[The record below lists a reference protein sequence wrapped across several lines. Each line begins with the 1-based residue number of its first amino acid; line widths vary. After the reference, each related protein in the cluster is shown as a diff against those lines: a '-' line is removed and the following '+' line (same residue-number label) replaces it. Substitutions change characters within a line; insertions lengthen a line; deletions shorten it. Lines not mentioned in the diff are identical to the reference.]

1 MVALVNPHPGGI
13 RLRMK
18 DQSPADTSP
27 LERTPWAA
35 VLILIGAGV
44 AASFQVG
51 KAPPVLTEMRREFGM
66 SLVLAGWILGTFNVI
81 GLALGAFTGAV
92 ADALGRR
99 RLLVLGLIT
108 QAAASLAGGLSP
120 WVWLLLLTRVLEGLG
135 FLVVAV
141 CGPALIVRMARARD
155 LRLAL
160 SGWSCYVPAG
170 MSAIMVIAPLVTGP
184 FGWRGLWTLNALV
197 LGGYALLVQTF
208 VPPSTRTG
216 VPARGALS
224 RILRDLLRTA
234 TSLGPLL
241 LALTFSTYTLQW
253 LSVMGF
259 LPTLL
264 VEQYGLGTGQASIL
278 TALVV
283 AANVPGN
290 LAGGWLMG
298 RGAGRASLIVT
309 ASLLMG
315 LSSLVIYA
323 EGLPFGIRYA
333 GCLFFAG
340 AGGLLPAAVISGA
353 PVHAPTAD
361 LVATT
366 NGLLM
371 QGSQLGQ
378 MAGPPALALLI
389 SRAGGW
395 HAAPWLLCGSAALG
409 ILLSFWL
416 AFLERAVRR

>member
-1 MVALVNPHPGGI
+1 MKTPPRPPHPI
-13 RLRMK
+13 P
-18 DQSPADTSP
+18 DET
-27 LERTPWAA
+27 TPWAA

-44 AASFQVG
+44 VASFQVG
-51 KAPPVLTEMRREFGM
+51 KAPPVLTEMRGELGM
-66 SLVLAGWILGTFNVI
+66 SLFLAGWILSTFNVV
-81 GLALGAFTGAV
+81 GLALGAFSGAV
-92 ADALGRR
+92 ADALGHR
-99 RLLVLGLIT
+99 RLLILGLVT
-108 QAAASLAGGLSP
+108 QAAASLVGGLSP
-120 WVWLLLLTRVLEGLG
+120 WIGLLLLTRVLEGLG

-141 CGPALIVRMARARD
+141 CGPALIVRIVRTRD

-170 MSAIMVIAPLVTGP
+170 MSVIMVVAPLVTGP
-184 FGWRGLWTLNALV
+184 FGWRGLWVFNALV
-197 LGGYALLVQTF
+197 LAGYALLVRASIQRSVRAA
-208 VPPSTRTG
+208 VPVG
-216 VPARGALS
+216 QVLS
-224 RILRDLLRTA
+224 RILRDLMRTS
-234 TSLGPLL
+234 TSLGPVL

-253 LSVMGF
+253 LAVMGF

-264 VEQYGLGTGQASIL
+264 VEQYGLSAGLASIL

-298 RGAGRASLIVT
+298 RGAGRRSLIVT

-315 LSSLVIYA
+315 LSSLVIYG
-323 EGLPFGIRYA
+323 EGLPFAIRYA

-340 AGGLLPAAVISGA
+340 IGGLLPAAVISGA
-353 PVHAPTAD
+353 PVHAPTQD

-366 NGLLM
+366 NGMLM

-378 MAGPPALALLI
+378 MVGPPALALLI

-395 HAAPWLLCGSAALG
+395 HAAPWLLCGSAFLG

-416 AFLERAVRR
+416 AFLERTERR

>member
-1 MVALVNPHPGGI
+1 MPDRPATPS
-13 RLRMK
+13 
-18 DQSPADTSP
+18 SPP
-27 LERTPWAA
+27 ERTPWAA

-66 SLVLAGWILGTFNVI
+66 TLVLAGWILGTFNVI

-99 RLLVLGLIT
+99 RLLILGLII

-141 CGPALIVRMARARD
+141 CGPALIVRIARARD

-170 MSAIMVIAPLVTGP
+170 MSAIMVIAPVITGP
-184 FGWRGLWTLNALV
+184 FGWRGLWAFNALA
-197 LGGYALLVQTF
+197 LGGYALLVQAF
-208 VPPSTRTG
+208 IPRSTRTG
-216 VPARGALS
+216 VPVRGVLS
-224 RILRDLLRTA
+224 RILRDLVRTA

-264 VEQYGLGTGQASIL
+264 VEEYGLGAGLASIL

-298 RGAGRASLIVT
+298 RGAGRRSLIVT

-323 EGLPFGIRYA
+323 EGFPFGIRYA

-340 AGGLLPAAVISGA
+340 VGGLLPAAVLSGA
-353 PVHAPTAD
+353 PVHAPTPD

-416 AFLERAVRR
+416 AFLERPR

>member
-1 MVALVNPHPGGI
+1 
-13 RLRMK
+13 MK
-18 DQSPADTSP
+18 DRPATPSPP
-27 LERTPWAA
+27 PRRTPWAA
-35 VLILIGAGV
+35 VLIVIGAGV

-51 KAPPVLTEMRREFGM
+51 KAPPVLSEMRREFGM
-66 SLVLAGWILGTFNVI
+66 GLVLAGWILGTFNVI
-81 GLALGAFTGAV
+81 GLALGAFSGAV
-92 ADALGRR
+92 ADALGHR
-99 RLLVLGLIT
+99 RLLILGLVT
-108 QAAASLAGGLSP
+108 QAAASLAGGLSRH
-120 WVWLLLLTRVLEGLG
+120 VWLLLFTRVLEGLG

-141 CGPALIVRMARARD
+141 SGPALIFRLAQARD

-170 MSAIMVIAPLVTGP
+170 MSAVMLIAPLITGP
-184 FGWRGLWTLNALV
+184 FGWRGLWVFNALL
-197 LGGYALLVQTF
+197 LGGYALL
-208 VPPSTRTG
+208 
-216 VPARGALS
+216 ARALIPRSSRPDAPVRAIVS
-224 RILRDLLRTA
+224 RIFRDLLRTS
-234 TSLGPLL
+234 TSLGPVL

-253 LSVMGF
+253 LAVMGF

-264 VEQYGLGTGQASIL
+264 VEAYGLGAGLASIL

-283 AANVPGN
+283 AVNVPGN

-298 RGAGRASLIVT
+298 RGSGRRSLIVT

-323 EGLPFGIRYA
+323 EGFPFGLRYA
-333 GCLFFAG
+333 ACLFFAG

-353 PVHAPTAD
+353 PVHAPTQD

-378 MAGPPALALLI
+378 MVGPPALALLI

-395 HAAPWLLCGSAALG
+395 SAAPWLLCGSAALG

-416 AFLERAVRR
+416 AFLERPR

>member
-1 MVALVNPHPGGI
+1 MVALVNPHPRGI

-18 DQSPADTSP
+18 DHPPADTSP

-141 CGPALIVRMARARD
+141 CGPALIVRIARARD

-184 FGWRGLWTLNALV
+184 FGWRGLWVFNALV
-197 LGGYALLVQTF
+197 LGGYALLVRTF

-224 RILRDLLRTA
+224 MILRDLLRTA

-264 VEQYGLGTGQASIL
+264 VEQYGLGTGPASIL

>member
-1 MVALVNPHPGGI
+1 MQ
-13 RLRMK
+13 
-18 DQSPADTSP
+18 DQPASPTSPAG
-27 LERTPWAA
+27 RTPWAA

-51 KAPPVLTEMRREFGM
+51 KAPPVLTAMREEFGM
-66 SLVLAGWILGTFNVI
+66 SLFLAGWILGTFNVI
-81 GLALGAFTGAV
+81 GLALGSFSGAV
-92 ADALGRR
+92 ADALGHR
-99 RLLVLGLIT
+99 RLLILGLFT
-108 QAAASLAGGLSP
+108 QAAASLAGGLSQHIR
-120 WVWLLLLTRVLEGLG
+120 LLFFSRVLEGLG

-141 CGPALIVRMARARD
+141 CGPALIVRLARARD

-160 SGWSCYVPAG
+160 SGWSCYVPTG
-170 MSAIMVIAPLVTGP
+170 MSAIMLIAPLITGP
-184 FGWRGLWTLNALV
+184 FGWRGLWIFNALI
-197 LGGYALLVQTF
+197 LGGYALLVRAF
-208 VPPSTRTG
+208 IPRAPR
-216 VPARGALS
+216 RGDPMGGILS
-224 RILRDLLRTA
+224 RIFRDLLRTS
-234 TSLGPLL
+234 TSLGPIL

-253 LSVMGF
+253 LAVMGF

-264 VEQYGLGTGQASIL
+264 VEQYGLGTGLASIL
-278 TALVV
+278 TAVVV

-298 RGAGRASLIVT
+298 KGAGRRSLIAT

-323 EGLPFGIRYA
+323 EGFPFWLRYA

-340 AGGLLPAAVISGA
+340 IGGLLPAAVISGA
-353 PVHAPTAD
+353 PVHAPTPN

-378 MAGPPALALLI
+378 VAGPPALALLI

-395 HAAPWLLCGSAALG
+395 HAAPWLLCGSAGLG

-416 AFLERAVRR
+416 AFLERPR